1 MSLPVLLAVTDP
13 RYEEG
18 LLDALEHRDLGVTV
32 VRRCV
37 DVADLLATAA
47 AGTARAAVLSGDLRR
62 LDRDALARLAVA
74 GLAVVGVVP
83 QRDDAAADRLRSLG
97 VFHLLP
103 VGSDA
108 QLVSQT
114 VHEAVAASPGVAPVG
129 LAPGAATGPEP
140 VAPADVVP
148 DTAAPDT
155 LAARPGLVAVWG
167 PTGAPGRTTVAVNL
181 AAELADLGVG
191 TALVDADTY
200 GGSIAMHLGLLDESA
215 GVSAACR
222 SAEEGALTA
231 ELLAGHCRQ
240 LAPRLRV
247 LTGLTRADRWP
258 ELRPAAYQAVLG
270 GLRELAPAVVVD
282 CGFCLEQDEELG
294 YDGPVARR
302 NGATLATLAAA
313 DVVVAVGGADP
324 VSLVRLVRGV
334 GQLTDWLPDASVRVV
349 ANRVRG
355 LVQPG
360 NAFTEVTEVLPGHTG
375 RRPAA
380 LVPDD
385 PAALRRGAA
394 GGPAAPVPSRRA
406 PRPGAR
412 CAVSPSRWSRPRG
425 SGGGGA
431 GRSACGNS
439 LWTWL
444 VNLPIVRRNRCA
456 TRGGHMTERDVSRR
470 TLIQGA
476 AAAGVLLSAAP
487 LLKGERLAHASVWP
501 PSLADLV
508 FDQNRSRHQL
518 AARERPAPQLAAR
531 RAAT

>member
-18 LLDALEHRDLGVTV
+18 LVDALEHRDLGVTV

-62 LDRDALARLAVA
+62 LDRDALSRLAVA

-83 QRDDAAADRLRSLG
+83 QRDDAVAARLRSLG

-129 LAPGAATGPEP
+129 LAPGAAALPEP
-140 VAPADVVP
+140 IGPADVVADLP
-148 DTAAPDT
+148 AEPRAAG
-155 LAARPGLVAVWG
+155 PGIVAVWG

-200 GGSIAMHLGLLDESA
+200 GGSVAMHLGLLDESA

-222 SAEEGALTA
+222 AAEDGALSAEA
-231 ELLAGHCRQ
+231 LAGHCRQ

-282 CGFCLEQDEELG
+282 CGFCLEQDEEFG

-324 VSLVRLVRGV
+324 VGLVRLVRGV
-334 GQLTDWLPDASVRVV
+334 GELTDWLPDARVLLV

-355 LVQPG
+355 SVQPG
-360 NAFTEVTEVLPGHTG
+360 NPVTEVTGVLTRHTG

-385 PAALRRGAA
+385 AGACDAALRA
-394 GGPAAPVPSRRA
+394 GQPLRA
-406 PRPGAR
+406 VAKG
-412 CAVSPSRWSRPRG
+412 SP
-425 SGGGGA
+425 
-431 GRSACGNS
+431 
-439 LWTWL
+439 
-444 VNLPIVRRNRCA
+444 
-456 TRGGHMTERDVSRR
+456 
-470 TLIQGA
+470 
-476 AAAGVLLSAAP
+476 
-487 LLKGERLAHASVWP
+487 
-501 PSLADLV
+501 
-508 FDQNRSRHQL
+508 
-518 AARERPAPQLAAR
+518 AR
-531 RAAT
+531 RALRGLAESLVPAPRRRGRRRRP